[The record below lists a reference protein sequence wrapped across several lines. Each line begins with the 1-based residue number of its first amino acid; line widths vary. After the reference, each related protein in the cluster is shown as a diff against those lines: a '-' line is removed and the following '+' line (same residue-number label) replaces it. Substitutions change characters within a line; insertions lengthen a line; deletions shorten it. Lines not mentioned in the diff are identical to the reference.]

1 MKMKKILNEW
11 RRFTITEGAS
21 NLERAMAVIDNLKK
35 SYDVSNKEAQKK
47 IASIYLPW
55 SLKGSNPKGADDF
68 YSTYGTEKLI
78 LEVLMDLIV
87 AVEGLEETDEAV
99 INSNFFAA
107 EHAGQHTQYGN
118 TPVIRIR
125 SLLSDAAQAVFTGPQ
140 EIYNRAEHLK
150 EKIQNYDFD
159 FSDLSSEFQPG
170 PGRAGFQRGAD
181 AGTGGIQTPT
191 GMTPEEEAEFEQQ
204 MEKYSLAH
212 QEIAKSLG
220 KEKNKAHYDM
230 LTGAYKIQND
240 FYKYMYELWN
250 SKVGEKNQMTAM
262 YKAAAF
268 SDTYGEDLEALTK
281 SPEMQSQFEKEKM
294 SDMSTLEDDF
304 ARGMTTTDKAE
315 AEKIFRKLKAA
326 RDNRSRLI
334 RQRMRML

>member
-11 RRFTITEGAS
+11 RRFTLVEGVS
-21 NLERAMAVIDNLKK
+21 NLERAMAAIDKLKQ
-35 SYDVSNKEAQKK
+35 SYDVSNEDAQRK

-55 SLKGSNPKGADDF
+55 SLKGSNPQGADDF
-68 YSTYGTEKLI
+68 YSTYGSEKI
-78 LEVLMDLIV
+78 VLEVLMDLIV
-87 AVEGLEETDEAV
+87 AVEGLEESGESTID
-99 INSNFFAA
+99 SNFFSA
-107 EHAGQHTQYGN
+107 EHTGQHTQYGN

-140 EIYNRAEHLK
+140 EIYNRAEHFR
-150 EKIQNYDFD
+150 EKIQNYDYD

-170 PGRAGFQRGAD
+170 PGRSGFQRGAD
-181 AGTGGIQTPT
+181 AGTGGIQTPPR
-191 GMTPEEEAEFEQQ
+191 MTPQEEAQFEEE
-204 MEKYSLAH
+204 MEKYSAAH
-212 QEIAKSLG
+212 QEITRSLG

-230 LTGAYKIQND
+230 LARVYEIQNR
-240 FYKYMYELWN
+240 FYKFMYELWS
-250 SKVGEKNQMTAM
+250 SKVGEENQMTAM
-262 YKAAAF
+262 YKSAAY
-268 SDTYGEDLEALTK
+268 SDTYGEDLEALTQ

-334 RQRMRML
+334 RQRMRTL

>member
-11 RRFTITEGAS
+11 RGFLKEGAS
-21 NLERAMAVIDNLKK
+21 NLERAMAVIDKLKQ
-35 SYDVSNKEAQKK
+35 SYDVSNEDAQKK

-68 YSTYGTEKLI
+68 YSSYGSEKI
-78 LEVLMDLIV
+78 VLEVLTDLIV
-87 AVEGLEETDEAV
+87 AVEGLEESGEA
-99 INSNFFAA
+99 IMNSNFFSA
-107 EHAGQHTQYGN
+107 EHTGQHTQRGN

-125 SLLSDAAQAVFTGPQ
+125 SLLSDAAQAVFTSSQ

-170 PGRAGFQRGAD
+170 PGRSGFQRGAD
-181 AGTGGIQTPT
+181 AGTGGIQTPPR
-191 GMTPEEEAEFEQQ
+191 MTPQEEAQFEQE
-204 MEKYSLAH
+204 MEKYSAAH
-212 QEIAKSLG
+212 QEIVQSLG

-230 LTGAYKIQND
+230 LARVYKIQNK
-240 FYKYMYELWN
+240 FYKYLYDLWN

-268 SDTYGEDLEALTK
+268 SDTYGEDLEALTQ

-304 ARGMTTTDKAE
+304 ARGMATTDKAE

-334 RQRMRML
+334 RQRMRTL

>member
-11 RRFTITEGAS
+11 RGFLKEGAS
-21 NLERAMAVIDNLKK
+21 NLERAIAAIDKLKQ
-35 SYDVSNKEAQKK
+35 SYDVSNEDAQRK

-68 YSTYGTEKLI
+68 YSTYGAEKI
-78 LEVLMDLIV
+78 VLEVLVDLIV
-87 AVEGLEETDEAV
+87 AVEGLEESGEATM
-99 INSNFFAA
+99 NSNFFAA
-107 EHAGQHTQYGN
+107 EHTGQHTQHGN

-125 SLLSDAAQAVFTGPQ
+125 SLLSDAAQAVFTSSQ

-159 FSDLSSEFQPG
+159 FSDLSSEFQPR
-170 PGRAGFQRGAD
+170 PGRSGFQRGAD
-181 AGTGGIQTPT
+181 AGTGGIRTPPR
-191 GMTPEEEAEFEQQ
+191 MTPQEETQYEEE
-204 MEKYSLAH
+204 MEKYSAAH
-212 QEIAKSLG
+212 QEIVRSLG

-230 LTGAYKIQND
+230 LVRVYETQKQ
-240 FYKYMYELWN
+240 FYAFMYDLWN

-262 YKAAAF
+262 YKAAAY
-268 SDTYGEDLEALTK
+268 SDTYGEDLEALTQ

-304 ARGMTTTDKAE
+304 VRGMTTTDKAE
-315 AEKIFRKLKAA
+315 AEKVFRKLKAA

-334 RQRMRML
+334 RQRMRTL

>member
-11 RRFTITEGAS
+11 RGFLKEGSS
-21 NLERAMAVIDNLKK
+21 NLERAMAAIDKLKQ
-35 SYDVSNKEAQKK
+35 SYDVSNEDAQKK

-68 YSTYGTEKLI
+68 YSSYGSEKI
-78 LEVLMDLIV
+78 VLEVLMDLIV
-87 AVEGLEETDEAV
+87 AVEGLEESGEA
-99 INSNFFAA
+99 IMNSNFFSA
-107 EHAGQHTQYGN
+107 EHTGQHTQHGN

-125 SLLSDAAQAVFTGPQ
+125 SLLSDAAQAVFTSSQ

-170 PGRAGFQRGAD
+170 PGRSGFQRGAD
-181 AGTGGIQTPT
+181 AGTGGIQTPPR
-191 GMTPEEEAEFEQQ
+191 MTPQEEAQFEQE
-204 MEKYSLAH
+204 MEKYSAAH
-212 QEIAKSLG
+212 REITQSLG

-230 LTGAYKIQND
+230 LVRVYEIQKQ
-240 FYKYMYELWN
+240 FYAFMYDLWN

-268 SDTYGEDLEALTK
+268 SDTYGEDLEALTQ
-281 SPEMQSQFEKEKM
+281 SPEMQSRFEKEKM

-304 ARGMTTTDKAE
+304 ARGMATTDRAE

-334 RQRMRML
+334 RQRMRTL

>member
-11 RRFTITEGAS
+11 RGFLKEGSS
-21 NLERAMAVIDNLKK
+21 NLERAMAAIENLKQT
-35 SYDVSNKEAQKK
+35 YDVSNEDAQKK

-68 YSTYGTEKLI
+68 YSSYGSEKI
-78 LEVLMDLIV
+78 VLEVLMDLIV
-87 AVEGLEETDEAV
+87 AVEGLEESGEATM
-99 INSNFFAA
+99 NSNFFTA
-107 EHAGQHTQYGN
+107 EHTGQHTQHGN

-125 SLLSDAAQAVFTGPQ
+125 SLLSDAAQAVFTSSQ

-170 PGRAGFQRGAD
+170 PGRSGFQRGAD
-181 AGTGGIQTPT
+181 AGTGGIQTPPR
-191 GMTPEEEAEFEQQ
+191 MTPQEEAQFEQE
-204 MEKYSLAH
+204 MEKYSAAH
-212 QEIAKSLG
+212 REITQSLG

-230 LTGAYKIQND
+230 LVRVYEAQKQ
-240 FYKYMYELWN
+240 FYAFMYDLWN

-268 SDTYGEDLEALTK
+268 SDTYGEDLEALTQ

-304 ARGMTTTDKAE
+304 ARGMATTDRAE

-334 RQRMRML
+334 RQRMRTL

>member
-11 RRFTITEGAS
+11 RGFLKEGSS
-21 NLERAMAVIDNLKK
+21 NLERAMAAIENLKQT
-35 SYDVSNKEAQKK
+35 YDVSNEDAQKK

-68 YSTYGTEKLI
+68 YSSYGSEKI
-78 LEVLMDLIV
+78 VLEVLMDLIV
-87 AVEGLEETDEAV
+87 AVEGLEESGEATM
-99 INSNFFAA
+99 NSNFFTA
-107 EHAGQHTQYGN
+107 EHTGQHTQHGN

-125 SLLSDAAQAVFTGPQ
+125 SLLSDAAQAVFTSSQ

-170 PGRAGFQRGAD
+170 PGRSGFQRGAD
-181 AGTGGIQTPT
+181 AGTGGIQTPPR
-191 GMTPEEEAEFEQQ
+191 MTPQEEAQFEQE
-204 MEKYSLAH
+204 MEKYSAAH
-212 QEIAKSLG
+212 REITQSLG

-230 LTGAYKIQND
+230 LVRVYKTQKQ
-240 FYKYMYELWN
+240 FYTFMYDLWN

-268 SDTYGEDLEALTK
+268 SDTYGEDLEALTQ

-304 ARGMTTTDKAE
+304 ARGMATTDRAE

-334 RQRMRML
+334 RQRMRTL

>member
-11 RRFTITEGAS
+11 RRFTLVEGVS
-21 NLERAMAVIDNLKK
+21 NLERAMAAIDKLKQ
-35 SYDVSNKEAQKK
+35 SYDVSNEDAQRK

-55 SLKGSNPKGADDF
+55 SLKGSNPQGADDF
-68 YSTYGTEKLI
+68 YSTYGSEKI
-78 LEVLMDLIV
+78 VLEVLMDLIV
-87 AVEGLEETDEAV
+87 AVEGLEESGESTID
-99 INSNFFAA
+99 SNFFSA
-107 EHAGQHTQYGN
+107 EHTGQHTQYGN

-125 SLLSDAAQAVFTGPQ
+125 SLLSDAAQAVFTSSQ

-150 EKIQNYDFD
+150 DKIQNYDYD
-159 FSDLSSEFQPG
+159 FSDLSSEFQPR
-170 PGRAGFQRGAD
+170 PGRSGFQRGAD
-181 AGTGGIQTPT
+181 AGTGGIRTPPR
-191 GMTPEEEAEFEQQ
+191 MTPQEEAQFEEE
-204 MEKYSLAH
+204 MEKYSAAYR
-212 QEIAKSLG
+212 EIVRTLG
-220 KEKNKAHYDM
+220 KEKNKAYYDM
-230 LTGAYKIQND
+230 LARVYEIWKK
-240 FYKYMYELWN
+240 FFKYMYELWS
-250 SKVGEKNQMTAM
+250 SKVGENNQMTAL
-262 YKAAAF
+262 YKSLAYN
-268 SDTYGEDLEALTK
+268 DTDDEDLEALMQ

>member
-11 RRFTITEGAS
+11 RGFLKEGSS
-21 NLERAMAVIDNLKK
+21 NLERAMAAIENLKQT
-35 SYDVSNKEAQKK
+35 YDVSNEDAQKK

-68 YSTYGTEKLI
+68 YSSYGSEKI
-78 LEVLMDLIV
+78 VLEVLMDLIV
-87 AVEGLEETDEAV
+87 AVEGLEESGEA
-99 INSNFFAA
+99 IMNSNFFSA
-107 EHAGQHTQYGN
+107 EHTGQHTQHGN

-125 SLLSDAAQAVFTGPQ
+125 SLLSDAAQAVFTSSQ

-170 PGRAGFQRGAD
+170 PGRSGFQRGAD
-181 AGTGGIQTPT
+181 AGTGGIQTPPR
-191 GMTPEEEAEFEQQ
+191 MTPQEEAQFEQE
-204 MEKYSLAH
+204 MEKYSAAH
-212 QEIAKSLG
+212 REITQSLG

-230 LTGAYKIQND
+230 LVRVYEIQKQ
-240 FYKYMYELWN
+240 FYAFMYDLWN

-268 SDTYGEDLEALTK
+268 SDTYGEDLEALTQ
-281 SPEMQSQFEKEKM
+281 SPEMQSRFEKEKM

-304 ARGMTTTDKAE
+304 ARGMATTDRAE

-334 RQRMRML
+334 RQRMRTL

>member
-11 RRFTITEGAS
+11 RGFLKEGSS
-21 NLERAMAVIDNLKK
+21 NLERAMAAIENLKQT
-35 SYDVSNKEAQKK
+35 YDVSNEDAQKK

-68 YSTYGTEKLI
+68 YSSYGSEKI
-78 LEVLMDLIV
+78 VLEVLMDLIV
-87 AVEGLEETDEAV
+87 AVEGLEESGEATM
-99 INSNFFAA
+99 NSNFFTA
-107 EHAGQHTQYGN
+107 EHTGQHTQHGN

-125 SLLSDAAQAVFTGPQ
+125 SLLSDAAQAVFTSSQ

-170 PGRAGFQRGAD
+170 PGRSGFQRGAD
-181 AGTGGIQTPT
+181 AGTGGIQTPPR
-191 GMTPEEEAEFEQQ
+191 MTPQEEAQFEQE
-204 MEKYSLAH
+204 MEKYSAAH
-212 QEIAKSLG
+212 REITQSLG

-230 LTGAYKIQND
+230 LVRVYEIQKQ
-240 FYKYMYELWN
+240 FYAFMYDLWN

-268 SDTYGEDLEALTK
+268 SDTYGEDLEALTQ
-281 SPEMQSQFEKEKM
+281 SPEMQSRFEKEKM

-304 ARGMTTTDKAE
+304 ARGMATTDRAE

-334 RQRMRML
+334 RQRMRTL